1 MSAIKRSLTDLA
13 IFGGEPAF
21 NEMLHVGRPNIGDR
35 KKLLARLN
43 AILDRRW
50 LTNNGPVVQEFEE
63 RLAEFLGVRH
73 VITVVNATIGLELVI
88 RALKLTGEVIVPA
101 FTFVATAHALQW
113 QEITPVFSD
122 IDPATHNLD
131 PARIERMLTPRTTGI
146 IGVHVWGRPCDIEAL
161 EAIARK
167 HNLALLFDAAHA
179 FGVSHRGRMIGQFG
193 QAEVFSFHATKF
205 FNTFEGGAIATNN
218 DDLAE
223 KLRLMRN
230 FGFSGMDNVIYIGT
244 NGKMHEFTAAAGLTA
259 LDSLDEFIATN
270 RRNYDIYRAQL
281 TGIPGV
287 SMIAYDER
295 ERNNYQYIVLEIDAE
310 ITGIHRDLLMH
321 LLHAER
327 VRARRYFY
335 PGVHRME
342 PYRSLYPHAGL
353 LLPETER
360 LADRVLSLP
369 TGTAVNETDIERIA
383 DLIRFAVTHG
393 YEISR
398 AMEDER

>member
-21 NEMLHVGRPNIGDR
+21 NEILHVGRPNIGDR
-35 KKLLARLN
+35 KKLIARLN

-131 PARIERMLTPRTTGI
+131 PACIERMLTPRTTGI

-230 FGFSGMDNVIYIGT
+230 FGFSGM
-244 NGKMHEFTAAAGLTA
+244 E
-259 LDSLDEFIATN
+259 
-270 RRNYDIYRAQL
+270 
-281 TGIPGV
+281 
-287 SMIAYDER
+287 
-295 ERNNYQYIVLEIDAE
+295 
-310 ITGIHRDLLMH
+310 
-321 LLHAER
+321 
-327 VRARRYFY
+327 
-335 PGVHRME
+335 
-342 PYRSLYPHAGL
+342 
-353 LLPETER
+353 
-360 LADRVLSLP
+360 
-369 TGTAVNETDIERIA
+369 
-383 DLIRFAVTHG
+383 
-393 YEISR
+393 
-398 AMEDER
+398 